1 MEGIH
6 VFLTWLNTCMIKC
19 TQHHWFCYVPGF
31 TATYTLRQ
39 ALLQW
44 SIHSCT
50 LFLILL
56 KLITLRICTIE
67 CEEKDEILYPCTKY
81 TNTKKPLISRKVSPK
96 YDFLGFEKYQI
107 LSSLHMISVIK
118 CLFLIFSSKI
128 FFVNLYLC
136 ICELIHSCVFFEL
149 YFLVQ

>member
-81 TNTKKPLISRKVSPK
+81 TNTKKTLISRKVSPK
-96 YDFLGFEKYQI
+96 YDFLRLWKVSNFKFT
-107 LSSLHMISVIK
+107 SHDISDYMQVSFFNFLLKNIFCK
-118 CLFLIFSSKI
+118 LLFYVSAS
-128 FFVNLYLC
+128 
-136 ICELIHSCVFFEL
+136 
-149 YFLVQ
+149 